1 MILKTYT
8 NIVHVIILYW
18 NSKNEKKRFTQKMT
32 IWVYNT
38 EKCQT
43 GKYTICL
50 FVDLIEILAFTIET
64 TVLWECDEYRY
75 FKDLTQK
82 PILETQIT
90 QSYSFY
96 NRLVTNRKVN
106 LEATWAIQFTTK
118 SS

>member
-1 MILKTYT
+1 MELFYIEIQKM
-8 NIVHVIILYW
+8 
-18 NSKNEKKRFTQKMT
+18 KKKRFTQKMT

-50 FVDLIEILAFTIET
+50 FVDLIKILAFTKET

-82 PILETQIT
+82 PILGTQIT
-90 QSYSFY
+90 HSFY

-106 LEATWAIQFTTK
+106 LEATWAIQLTTK

>member
-8 NIVHVIILYW
+8 NIVHGIILYW

-32 IWVYNT
+32 IWIYNT

-50 FVDLIEILAFTIET
+50 FVDLIKILAFAKET

-82 PILETQIT
+82 PILWTQIT
-90 QSYSFY
+90 HSFY